1 MSNRD
6 YILEYLEDLL
16 KIEENS
22 LNSKNFIWS
31 VKRRKSL
38 ELYSYNKATIRDLI
52 DEIRDSELPPIMVIE
67 EFIKK
72 MDIYACAARNP
83 KEKFIFSTSYDMAVH
98 IEDVLLIRHYNAID
112 ERRQRRKHDKLQR
125 NR

>member
-6 YILEYLEDLL
+6 YILGYLEDLL

-22 LNSKNFIWS
+22 LESKTFIWS
-31 VKRRKSL
+31 IKRRKSL

-52 DEIRDSELPPIMVIE
+52 NEIRDSELPPIMVIE

-83 KEKFIFSTSYDMAVH
+83 KEKFIFSTSYDMAIH
-98 IEDVLLIRHYNAID
+98 IEDVLLTRHYNAID
-112 ERRQRRKHDKLQR
+112 KRYGGRR
-125 NR
+125 